1 MAANSWF
8 RHAAFLRESGIFSKF
23 NISVLAVRS
32 NRTARTPVY
41 VSVPHPRDAVSD
53 FPAHLVGALAILRAV
68 RERVDSLQRPVR
80 MRGTQG
86 NVAGVGRLANDGGEQ
101 SRLERDP
108 GFEWQ

>member
-32 NRTARTPVY
+32 NRTARIPVH

-68 RERVDSLQRPVR
+68 RERVDSLQRPTSENAR
-80 MRGTQG
+80 HARQCRRGRK
-86 NVAGVGRLANDGGEQ
+86 AGQ
-101 SRLERDP
+101 
-108 GFEWQ
+108 